1 MTGWVRICQ
10 PHFMCSGQLS
20 QMSTSWPYQIVCWP
34 FLCKPLAKMTYI
46 CVLSMNATNI
56 RSDVIPSINL
66 QAQYLTGCRSNSQTC
81 CALVALLLWV
91 MEDNSTYKL
100 VVQACVKK
108 TGIKSVILTEW
119 EWDPAYHVVD
129 PDSLHSSCFVVSI
142 KPDSSKVLEVLPLE
156 EWPEQFTNSFD

>member
-1 MTGWVRICQ
+1 MLAPCRLATV
-10 PHFMCSGQLS
+10 
-20 QMSTSWPYQIVCWP
+20 IVHDDN
-34 FLCKPLAKMTYI
+34 TY
-46 CVLSMNATNI
+46 S
-56 RSDVIPSINL
+56 
-66 QAQYLTGCRSNSQTC
+66 
-81 CALVALLLWV
+81 
-91 MEDNSTYKL
+91 L